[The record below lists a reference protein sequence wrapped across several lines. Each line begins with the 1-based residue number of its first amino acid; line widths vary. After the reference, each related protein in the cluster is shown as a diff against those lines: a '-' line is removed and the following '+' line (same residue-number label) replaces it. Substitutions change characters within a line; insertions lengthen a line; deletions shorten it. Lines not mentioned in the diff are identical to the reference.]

1 MRTTTA
7 ALAAML
13 LITATGSAL
22 SADDPYAEYN
32 KPGSIDAEVPDDMIT
47 GSRVGMIVKS
57 LEKAGFEV
65 EVGKDS
71 KGAPK
76 ISSTDKEQP
85 FTVHFYGCTNGF
97 DCGYIQFL
105 NGWNMKNGVTA
116 ITVENWNADQVWG
129 QAFRDDEKD
138 PWIGLTV
145 NLRGGV
151 TQDNFNDTV
160 EWWAKVLQDFQD
172 HIGWD
177 KEKP

>member
-1 MRTTTA
+1 MRTTFF
-7 ALAAML
+7 ALAATL
-13 LITATGSAL
+13 LLTGSSVAL
-22 SADDPYAEYN
+22 AADDDYAEYN
-32 KPGSIDAEVPDDMIT
+32 KPGDIDAKVPDDMIT
-47 GSRVGMIVKS
+47 ASRIGMIVKS

-65 EVGKDS
+65 EVNKDS
-71 KGAPK
+71 AGAPR
-76 ISSTDKEQP
+76 IASTDKEQP
-85 FTVHFYGCTNGF
+85 FTISFYGCTDGV

-116 ITVENWNADQVWG
+116 VTIEQWNADQVWG

-138 PWIGLTV
+138 PWVGMTV

-151 TQDNFNDTV
+151 TQANFDDTV
-160 EWWAKVLQDFQD
+160 EWWAKILQDFQD